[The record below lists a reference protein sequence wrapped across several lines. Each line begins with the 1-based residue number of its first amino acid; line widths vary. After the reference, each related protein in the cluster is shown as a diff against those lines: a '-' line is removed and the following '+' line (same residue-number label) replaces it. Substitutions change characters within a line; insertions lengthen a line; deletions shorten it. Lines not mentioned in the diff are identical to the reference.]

1 MKFFT
6 SYLRHSLVSS
16 KIFLYLIDLGRL
28 KCSNTGRLLKSQFLI
43 TIKMKRSYRIFR
55 TISLFSYDCIYTFSK
70 MLYEW
75 INVIVSCLFGE
86 CCSIFTY
93 QSLNECLMGNLLNLI
108 ISVCYRNV
116 SYITVVSH

>member
-6 SYLRHSLVSS
+6 SYLRHALVSS
-16 KIFLYLIDLGRL
+16 KTFLYSIDLGRL
-28 KCSNTGRLLKSQFLI
+28 KCSNTGRLLKSQFMI

-75 INVIVSCLFGE
+75 INVIVSCQFGK
-86 CCSIFTY
+86 
-93 QSLNECLMGNLLNLI
+93 
-108 ISVCYRNV
+108 
-116 SYITVVSH
+116 